1 MSTIVQAGSE
11 PGQVET
17 SLSYL
22 IDSSEKPFTYMYEP
36 PAGVPA
42 MSLRSNRYPAS
53 ISNGRLILGDLSL
66 DRQGFVL
73 VNHDSAVRDFYD
85 ADEVRK
91 LYYPE
96 VEQLVKKATGAIRV
110 VAFDHNV
117 RCLPMAQR
125 KENGAR
131 EPVQFAHNDYTLK
144 SGPQRVRDLL
154 PDEAD
159 ELLKHRF
166 AVINVWRPI
175 SEPVQE
181 SPIAVCD
188 ARTIDQNDWVTSD
201 LRYRDR
207 TGEVY
212 SITFNPN
219 HRWFYFPQMRRNE
232 VILLKCYDSTDDGRA
247 RFTAHTAFDD
257 PTSPPDAPARE
268 SIETRTL
275 VFFEA

>member
-22 IDSSEKPFTYMYEP
+22 IDSSERPFTYMYEP
-36 PAGVPA
+36 PAGEPA

-96 VEQLVKKATGAIRV
+96 VEQLVKKATGAMRV

-131 EPVQFAHNDYTLK
+131 EPVKFAHNDYTLK

-159 ELLKHRF
+159 ELLKHSF

-188 ARTIDQNDWVTSD
+188 ARTIDQSDWVTSD